1 MDDNLQVLYS
11 PPGNEPLSDGDS
23 EAFKARL
30 FMTVIMTIFIFGSVY
45 IFVSKRNESL
55 KREELE
61 REMMAI

>member
-1 MDDNLQVLYS
+1 
-11 PPGNEPLSDGDS
+11 
-23 EAFKARL
+23 
-30 FMTVIMTIFIFGSVY
+30 MTIFIFGSVY